1 MSAIQ
6 SLQYK
11 GKAIFSY
18 FQSETPNDE
27 GIPLR
32 PGACYAY
39 IFKGE
44 GQDLAAPYGIRALK
58 DQVIAS
64 LCGLTLGNVIAQ
76 QEAGKVSS
84 IVAHLDPTFLKE
96 IFADTKPEFWQELDR
111 PVSKYLAAES
121 ANALI
126 QGFFASLKTLFD
138 HQVVDETLLGLKL
151 KELIVL
157 LLKTSSSKDILLIL
171 RSLFSDRQ
179 FSFREIVEAHIYE
192 PISLNSL
199 AAITNMSL
207 SSFKR
212 QFQEIYGESPA
223 RWLLNKR
230 LEKLATLIRL
240 REEPVAVLG
249 YECGFNSP
257 EQVSRAF
264 KKKYGLSP
272 STYRLNYRKN

>member
-6 SLQYK
+6 SLHYK
-11 GKAIFSY
+11 GKAIFSF
-18 FQSETPNDE
+18 FQSETPDGE
-27 GIPLR
+27 GIPLS

-39 IFKGE
+39 IYEGE

-84 IVAHLDPTFLKE
+84 MVAHLDPVFLKE

-111 PVSKYLAAES
+111 PVSKYLAEES

-126 QGFFASLKTLFD
+126 QGFFASLKSLFD

-179 FSFREIVEAHIYE
+179 FSFKEIVEAHIYE

-199 AAITNMSL
+199 AAVTNMSL

-212 QFQEIYGESPA
+212 QFQEIYAESPA

-257 EQVSRAF
+257 EQISRAF

-272 STYRLNYRKN
+272 SAYRLNYRKD